1 MLRIDLKDMLQRTV
15 SALYGDLVTRP
26 TGRAVRSGIE
36 RALAG
41 ETTGDV
47 AVIEFGT
54 VGCLDFSCADEI
66 VGRLLLDHGGARYF
80 LLHGVSADQREAI
93 EPVLERH
100 GLIVVAQD
108 RSGRVELLGPAP
120 EATRRAFSVVTEI
133 GTAVADDVAARLSL
147 PTDLAR
153 AALDELLARRVVLS
167 SGGAYLA
174 LTLA

>member
-1 MLRIDLKDMLQRTV
+1 MFCIDLKDMLQRTV
-15 SALYGDLVTRP
+15 SVLYGDLVTRP

-36 RALAG
+36 QALAG
-41 ETTGDV
+41 EATGDV

-66 VGRLLLDHGGARYF
+66 VGRLLLDHGRARYF
-80 LLHGVSADQREAI
+80 LLRGVSADQREAI

-120 EATRRAFSVVTEI
+120 EDARRAFSVVTEMR
-133 GTAVADDVAARLSL
+133 TAAADDVAARLSV
-147 PTDLAR
+147 PTDRAR
-153 AALDELLARRVVLS
+153 ATLDDLLARHVVLA
-167 SGGAYLA
+167 SGSAYLA